1 MKYYETSKFPKFVG
15 SAGFYSIIALCLI
28 ALGAISWFAVSRYNA
43 ATEKPQSSVESPAY
57 EEPSYESEVAE
68 PEVSQPSEET
78 SQIAEASKEDVPY
91 EESSK
96 PQIEEQKPQSFIVPI
111 EGNVSKDYSDTALQ
125 YSKTYGDMRL
135 HTGIDILCAVG
146 SEVKSA
152 GNGTVTDISE
162 GTEYGKTLTIDHGDG
177 IIIKYCGFDTLAVS
191 KSESVTTG
199 RVLGT
204 VGTVTSECADESHI
218 HIEAEKDGKTVSPL
232 KILGLE

>member
-15 SAGFYSIIALCLI
+15 GAGFYSIIALCLI

-43 ATEKPQSSVESPAY
+43 ATENPQSSVESPAY
-57 EEPSYESEVAE
+57 EEPSYESEVIDSE
-68 PEVSQPSEET
+68 PNESIDESSVITET
-78 SQIAEASKEDVPY
+78 SKEDVPY
-91 EESSK
+91 EEPSE
-96 PQIEEQKPQSFIVPI
+96 PQGEAAEPQSFIIPI
-111 EGNVSKDYSDTALQ
+111 EGNISKDYSDTALQ

-135 HTGIDILCAVG
+135 HTGIDILCSVG

-162 GTEYGKTLTIDHGDG
+162 SSEFGKTLTVDHGNG
-177 IIIKYCGFDTLAVS
+177 IVIKYCGFDTLAVS
-191 KSESVTTG
+191 KSEKVTTG

-204 VGTVTSECADESHI
+204 VGTVMSECADESHI